1 MKRVIR
7 VFPRRTKATP
17 DDDGARIG
25 VGPGLFDEADEI
37 HVSVAFT
44 WDLPLAEKLAVEWK
58 FVAPVQM
65 GGPAL
70 GTRGEGFA
78 PGMYV
83 KRGYTITSRGCPNR
97 CWFCSVWKREGGEVR
112 ELPIQDGWNVLDDN
126 LLACSEDHVRAVFA
140 MLARQPET
148 PMFTGGLEAKI
159 LKAWHCAELRKLKPK
174 RLYFAYDTPDDLE
187 PLREAGKMLR
197 EVGFTTASHSLCAY
211 VLCGWP
217 KDTMEGAEVRMKE
230 TMDAG
235 FTPMAMLYR
244 DRNGEREPSWMRWAR
259 QWARP
264 AIVHSKS
271 NPSHQEATHLVR
283 RTLDG
288 VVQIPNKDA

>member
-1 MKRVIR
+1 MKRIIR

-17 DDDGARIG
+17 DDDGVRIG
-25 VGPGLFDEADEI
+25 VGPGLFDEADEV

-44 WDLPLAEKLAVEWK
+44 WDLPLAEKLAAEWK
-58 FVAPVQM
+58 FVAPVQI

-70 GTRGEGFA
+70 GTRGEGFT
-78 PGMYV
+78 PGFYV
-83 KRGYTITSRGCPNR
+83 RRGYTITSRGCPNR

-112 ELPIQDGWNVLDDN
+112 ELPIQDGWNV
-126 LLACSEDHVRAVFA
+126 
-140 MLARQPET
+140 LARQPET

-197 EVGFTTASHSLCAY
+197 EVGFTMASHSLCAY

-217 KDTMEGAEVRMKE
+217 KDTMDNAEVRMKE

-244 DRNGEREPSWMRWAR
+244 DRNGQREPSWMRWAR

-271 NPSHQEATHLVR
+271 NSSLQGAGHLVD
-283 RTLDG
+283 RTLKG
-288 VVQIPNKDA
+288 VVGSLNQEG

>member
-1 MKRVIR
+1 
-7 VFPRRTKATP
+7 
-17 DDDGARIG
+17 
-25 VGPGLFDEADEI
+25 
-37 HVSVAFT
+37 
-44 WDLPLAEKLAVEWK
+44 
-58 FVAPVQM
+58 
-65 GGPAL
+65 
-70 GTRGEGFA
+70 
-78 PGMYV
+78 
-83 KRGYTITSRGCPNR
+83 
-97 CWFCSVWKREGGEVR
+97 
-112 ELPIQDGWNVLDDN
+112 
-126 LLACSEDHVRAVFA
+126 

-197 EVGFTTASHSLCAY
+197 DVGFTTASHSLCAY

-217 KDTMEGAEVRMKE
+217 KDTIDNAEVRMKE

-271 NPSHQEATHLVR
+271 NPANLARESASVDQHS
-283 RTLDG
+283 
-288 VVQIPNKDA
+288 VVQPLNQEP